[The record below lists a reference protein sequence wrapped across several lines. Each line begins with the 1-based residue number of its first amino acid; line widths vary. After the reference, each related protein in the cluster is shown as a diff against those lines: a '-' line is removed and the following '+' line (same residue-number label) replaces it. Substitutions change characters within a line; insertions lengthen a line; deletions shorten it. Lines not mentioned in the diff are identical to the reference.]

1 MTRYATA
8 ARRLGL
14 LSLLLLL
21 ALTGYAVNTSIS
33 GVTAAPVAQ
42 ANQTV
47 VSVQPSTQTI
57 GTGDTAI
64 VEIQVSNVSDL
75 FGADLSIRFD
85 PAVLQV
91 VDANPLVPGVQ
102 VEPGAFLDISGGK
115 GFVVKNEADN
125 TTGVISYAATLLS
138 PASPVSG
145 TGPIARIAFQGVAPG
160 TGSIKLESVQLSDS
174 SANPI
179 QADTKDGA
187 VTVVTVSPTT
197 PPTVPPGGNVLITGV
212 VQDCTTG
219 AGVGGAV
226 VRIVEA
232 PSFATVTA
240 SDGSYTLGATLALPA
255 EYTIEVTHPNYFSP
269 KTKTTGVIQQ
279 PGKDRAHVT
288 VNFTGVDC
296 LSPKPTPSPTPTA
309 TPTITPTPTPRK
321 PQVLLK
327 IDGAATFCDGSE
339 VRGNATVEIVTATGG
354 VIASQPVSFRGEY
367 FFYEDFQGL
376 EGIYRIRIR
385 LSDGSVQYLRDA
397 TGSLDFELVDID
409 QDGDIDAD
417 DLAQKENMTQINFVG
432 VNCVGRKLERP
443 APPPPPAP
451 PVKQCIYVV
460 KPSDTLFSI
469 ARLFGTTVEAIAM
482 ANGISNPDQ
491 IFVGQKLVIPNCK
504 PVPYVPPKKPKCFP
518 YTVQRGDTLYRIA
531 RKFGTSVY
539 ALAQANQIV
548 NPWYIRAGQV
558 IIVCPGY
565 GYKVPPP
572 YYGYGKL
579 YKPPYKVARRYVVK
593 PGDTLYSI
601 ALRYRTTPYAIA
613 YANHLA
619 NMSFI
624 YPGQVLVIP

>member
-21 ALTGYAVNTSIS
+21 ALMGYAVSTSMA

-42 ANQTV
+42 TNQTV

-64 VEIQVSNVSDL
+64 VEIQVADVSDL
-75 FGADLSIRFD
+75 FGADLTIRFD
-85 PAVLQV
+85 PAILQV
-91 VDANPLVPGVQ
+91 IDANPLVPGVQ

-125 TTGVISYAATLLS
+125 TTGTINYAATLLS
-138 PASPVSG
+138 PAPAVSG
-145 TGPIARIAFQGVAPG
+145 TGPIVRIAFQGTAPG
-160 TGSIKLESVQLSDS
+160 TSSVKLESVQLSDS

-179 QADTKDGA
+179 QATIKDGS
-187 VTVVTVSPTT
+187 VTVVTAPPTT

-226 VRIVEA
+226 VRILEA

-240 SDGSYTLGATLALPA
+240 GDGSYTLGATLALPA
-255 EYTIEVTHPNYFSP
+255 EYTIEVTHPSFFSP

-279 PGKDRAHVT
+279 PGKDRAHVV

-339 VRGNATVEIVTATGG
+339 VQDNATVEIVTATGG
-354 VIASQPVSFRGEY
+354 VVASQPVSFRGEY

-385 LSDGSVQYLRDA
+385 LGDGSVQYLKDP
-397 TGSLDFELVDID
+397 TGSVDFELVDINR
-409 QDGDIDAD
+409 DGVIDAT

-432 VNCVGRKLERP
+432 VNCVGRKLEPPP
-443 APPPPPAP
+443 APPPPAP
-451 PVKQCIYVV
+451 PVKQCIYIV

-469 ARLFGTTVEAIAM
+469 ARRFGTTVEAIAM
-482 ANGISNPDQ
+482 ANSISDPDQ

-504 PVPYVPPKKPKCFP
+504 LVPVLPIVPPKKPGCFP
-518 YTVQRGDTLYRIA
+518 YTVQRGDTLYSIA
-531 RKFGTSVY
+531 RRFGTSVY
-539 ALAQANQIV
+539 ALARANQIV
-548 NPWYIRAGQV
+548 NPWYIRVGQT

-565 GYKVPPP
+565 YKSVP
-572 YYGYGKL
+572 YYGYA
-579 YKPPYKVARRYVVK
+579 KPPYGRRYVVK
-593 PGDTLYSI
+593 PGDTLFSI
-601 ALRYRTTPYAIA
+601 ALRYGTSPYAIA

-619 NMSFI
+619 SMSLI